1 MYPEWV
7 KGSRQT
13 GELIEWVYK
22 KIDRCVNLEW
32 VAASTRTGEGLE
44 DIRMTNRV
52 GDRV

>member
-1 MYPEWV
+1 MDWR
-7 KGSRQT
+7 GSRWT
-13 GELIEWVYK
+13 GELILRVYK
-22 KIDRCVNLEW
+22 KMYNSVNLEW